1 MTIRGR
7 IIKRETLERQTL
19 LRPMVTRRYELTVDH
34 TACCGCILCATVCP
48 QEAITLT
55 EAVLAEGRVVRR
67 ARIDISDEKCNF
79 CGECVVLCPTH
90 ALSITVNGQAEV
102 PVIQGK
108 AFPLLIRKMHVDQA
122 VCEATTETAYLD
134 NCPVKAISAEI
145 TRDAE
150 GKVISVRRIEVDLAK
165 CIACTRCM
173 EEGPKGAFTVV
184 KPYQGRAL
192 LDASLCPTGCQACA
206 DVCPSHAITYDGE
219 RVHLDA
225 RFCLFCGAC
234 EKVCPAPGAV
244 RIIRTGFVHTPVQ
257 SGAWAKA
264 VEKLVSYRE
273 VAHEYD
279 VKEQAKRRKAVL
291 SALLPEVAS
300 KNRNPSQ

>member
-7 IIKRETLERQTL
+7 IIKRETLDRLTL

-34 TACCGCILCATVCP
+34 TACCGCVLCSTVCP
-48 QEAITLT
+48 QEAIALSA
-55 EAVLAEGRVVRR
+55 AVLAEGRVVKRPR
-67 ARIDISDEKCNF
+67 LDIHEEKCNF

-90 ALSITVNGQAEV
+90 ALRLIVNGQPEV
-102 PVIQGK
+102 PVLRAK
-108 AFPLLIRKMHVDQA
+108 AFPMLIRTMRVNQT
-122 VCEATTETAYLD
+122 VCEATTETAYID

-145 TRDAE
+145 ARDAE
-150 GKVISVRRIEVDLAK
+150 GNVVAVRHVEVDLEK

-173 EEGPKGAFTVV
+173 EEGPEGAFSVV
-184 KPYQGRAL
+184 KPYEGRAFL
-192 LDASLCPTGCQACA
+192 NVSLCPVGCQACS
-206 DVCPSHAITYDGE
+206 DVCPSHAITYDGAQ
-219 RVHLDA
+219 VNLDP

-244 RIIRTGFVHTPVQ
+244 RIVRTGFVHTPVQ

-264 VEKLVSYRE
+264 VEKLVSYYE
-273 VAHEYD
+273 VAREYD
-279 VKEQAKRRKAVL
+279 AKGQAKRRKAVL

-300 KNRNPSQ
+300 KEQPPKA